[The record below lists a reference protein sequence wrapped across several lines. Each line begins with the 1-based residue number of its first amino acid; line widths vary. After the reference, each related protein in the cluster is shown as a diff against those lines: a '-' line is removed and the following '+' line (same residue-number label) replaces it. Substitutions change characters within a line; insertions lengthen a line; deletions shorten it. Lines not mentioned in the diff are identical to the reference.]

1 MASFASVEAYL
12 AALPASTLPVVE
24 QVRAAVLAELPDARE
39 RISYGIPAFVIDDRI
54 VLDLAG
60 WKHHVSVYPIP
71 DGDPTY
77 AAAIAPYVAGRGTL
91 KFPLTSPVPLDLVAW
106 TARLHLSRIRG
117 AAPSS
122 A

>member
-12 AALPASTLPVVE
+12 EALPAGTREVVE

-39 RISYGIPAFVIDDRI
+39 RISYGILAFVVDDRI
-54 VLDLAG
+54 VLYLAG
-60 WKHHVSVYPIP
+60 WKHHVSLYPIP
-71 DGDPTY
+71 DGDPEY
-77 AAAIAPYVAGRGTL
+77 AAAAAPYVSGRSTL
-91 KFPLTSPVPLDLVAW
+91 KFALNSPLPLDLVAR
-106 TARLHLSRIRG
+106 TARLHLSRVRG

>member
-12 AALPASTLPVVE
+12 EALPAGTREVVE

-39 RISYGIPAFVIDDRI
+39 RISYGILAFVVDDRI
-54 VLDLAG
+54 VLYLAG
-60 WKHHVSVYPIP
+60 WKHHVSLYPIP
-71 DGDPTY
+71 DGDPEY
-77 AAAIAPYVAGRGTL
+77 AAAAAPYVSGRSTL
-91 KFPLTSPVPLDLVAW
+91 KFALTSPLPLDLVAR
-106 TARLHLSRIRG
+106 TARLHLSRVRG